1 MAKNNPEV
9 TVGDVIVGETVTGD
23 AVVKEII
30 TPKSNKVEVDAEVLK
45 SILDRVKELE
55 SKTSEFEQTASQ
67 DQIRKIESLR
77 AQGKLIKAVKVRR
90 FEGKLVVGWRTT
102 EDKVWFADGKLN
114 EVQMRDIFFEDGTK
128 VNTSEVQFTRG
139 CTYESYEVLKE
150 AQTATGAIEYTL
162 LLPDGKQ
169 MVIIHTYVN

>member
-1 MAKNNPEV
+1 MAKNN
-9 TVGDVIVGETVTGD
+9 VIKEESALPKEAAPAPVQETVS
-23 AVVKEII
+23 K
-30 TPKSNKVEVDAEVLK
+30 KVEVDADVLK
-45 SILDRVKELE
+45 GILDRVKELE

-77 AQGKLIKAVKVRR
+77 SQGKLVKAVKIRR
-90 FEGKLVVGWRTT
+90 FNGKLVVGWRMT

-114 EVQMRDIFFEDGTK
+114 EIQMRDIFFEDGTK
-128 VNTSEVQFTRG
+128 ENTSEVQFTRG

-169 MVIIHTYVN
+169 MVILHTYVN

>member
-1 MAKNNPEV
+1 MAKNND
-9 TVGDVIVGETVTGD
+9 TVPTIDN
-23 AVVKEII
+23 APVVDTQN
-30 TPKSNKVEVDAEVLK
+30 TPVPAPASKKVEVDADVLK
-45 SILDRVKELE
+45 GILDRLKEVE

-114 EVQMRDIFFEDGTK
+114 EIQMRDIFFEDGSK
-128 VNTSEVQFTRG
+128 VNTSEVQFSRG

-169 MVIIHTYVN
+169 MVILHTYVN